1 MYGVLGANRSSH
13 SALKICY
20 HPRMKILNRKVCIAP
35 MMAYTD
41 RHFRYLLRLIS
52 KNTVLYTEMI
62 TAQAI
67 IHGDQSYLL
76 DFDTKEH
83 PVAIQLGGSDPVL
96 LAQASKI
103 AEKWGYDEINLNVGC
118 PSERVQNGCFGAA
131 LMKESDLVATCL
143 KAMRESVSIP
153 VTIKTRLGVDDCDSD
168 TFLHDFIGKIV
179 DSGCDVLIMHARKA
193 WLKGLSPK
201 ENREIPP
208 LQYERVHRLKQ
219 LFPRCEIIINGGI
232 ETHDVVSEQ
241 LQHVDGVMV
250 GRVVCSNPYWLSSVD
265 QQFYGQNTE
274 IKSREQIITEYMPY
288 ILREY
293 ARGVPMR
300 HMTRHL
306 IGLFQGEPGARA
318 WRRVLS
324 EASGDDGQLVRAVE
338 TQVLKLET
346 FG

>member
-1 MYGVLGANRSSH
+1 MNT
-13 SALKICY
+13 
-20 HPRMKILNRKVCIAP
+20 LNRTICIAP

-41 RHFRYLLRLIS
+41 RHFRYLLRLLS
-52 KNTVLYTEMI
+52 KNIVLYTEMI

-67 IHGDQSYLL
+67 LHGDQPYLL
-76 DFDTKEH
+76 DFDKKEH
-83 PVAIQLGGSDPVL
+83 PVAIQLGGSDPTQ
-96 LAQASKI
+96 LAQAAQI

-131 LMKESDLVATCL
+131 LMKESDLVVDCL
-143 KAMRESVSIP
+143 RAMRDSVSIP

-168 TFLHDFIGKIV
+168 LFLHDFIGKIV

-208 LQYERVHRLKQ
+208 LQYDRVHRLKQ
-219 LFPRCEIIINGGI
+219 LFPQCEMIINGGI
-232 ETHDVVSEQ
+232 ETHDVVTEQ
-241 LQHVDGVMV
+241 LQQVDGVMV
-250 GRVVCSNPYWLSSVD
+250 GRIVCSNPYWLSSVD
-265 QQFYGQNTE
+265 QQYYAKNTD
-274 IKSREQIITEYMPY
+274 IKSRQKIIAEYLPY

-293 ARGVPMR
+293 AKGVPMR

-318 WRRVLS
+318 WRRALS
-324 EASGDDGQLVRAVE
+324 EASGDDRQLIRAVG
-338 TQVLKLET
+338 VAVVN
-346 FG
+346 